1 MTHLELYNALLAIN
15 QNMRDE
21 CQARLDAIP
30 KENGTERKAVQLESA
45 MYNFC
50 NASGLFNAYQT
61 QQKALCGTEPR
72 SLVYDKL
79 LPKYPKLYST
89 YEALSNEDKWCFIAA
104 IHPELFI
111 RDQWVTKKESELAAA
126 KASGDTKNVFE
137 ITVML
142 GAVKNMFAAWEAWR
156 VENNVYPHMFEGDL
170 K

>member
-1 MTHLELYNALLAIN
+1 MTHLEIYNALLAIN

-30 KENGTERKAVQLESA
+30 KENGTERKAVQLEYA

-61 QQKALCGTEPR
+61 QQKALCRAEPH

-89 YEALSNEDKWCFIAA
+89 YEALSNEDKLCFIAA
-104 IHPELFI
+104 IHPELFV
-111 RDQWVTKKESELAAA
+111 RDQWVTKKESELTAA
-126 KASGDTKNVFE
+126 KASGDTKNIFE
-137 ITVML
+137 ITIML
-142 GAVKNMFAAWEAWR
+142 GAVKNMFAVWEQWR
-156 VENNVYPHMFEGDL
+156 VENNIFPHMFEGDCA
-170 K
+170 